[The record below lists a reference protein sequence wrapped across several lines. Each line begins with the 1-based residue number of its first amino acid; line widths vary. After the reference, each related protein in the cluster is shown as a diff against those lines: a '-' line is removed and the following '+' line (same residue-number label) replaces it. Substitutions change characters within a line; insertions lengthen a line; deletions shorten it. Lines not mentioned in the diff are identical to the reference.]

1 MEHILRRERT
11 SSGTCFSPRRGR
23 HFGGAT
29 GPLSCWRWGASITP
43 ISGARGLCSSRLF
56 RATPGSWMR
65 RAMGP
70 QRAGDS
76 QAEERI
82 PKMRQAALVVLRHDG
97 MGFEEEKEQPC
108 RGRIGRAF
116 AGCGSLGYLGD
127 FCLGSFAFVF
137 PKITPSRARAFP
149 AGDVC
154 CAAKARAS
162 FS

>member
-1 MEHILRRERT
+1 MLAL
-11 SSGTCFSPRRGR
+11 GR
-23 HFGGAT
+23 LHHT
-29 GPLSCWRWGASITP
+29 HQWGK
-43 ISGARGLCSSRLF
+43 GLCGSRLF
-56 RATPGSWMR
+56 RAPPGSSMR
-65 RAMGP
+65 WAMGL

-76 QAEERI
+76 QVEDWI

-97 MGFEEEKEQPC
+97 MGFEEEKVQPC

-116 AGCGSLGYLGD
+116 AGCGSPGYLGD
-127 FCLGSFAFVF
+127 SCLGSFAFVF
-137 PKITPSRARAFP
+137 PKITPSRTRAFT